1 MRMPSSWAGTL
12 RAVPS
17 RLRIEV
23 FEFDVGLVGSG
34 ADGFDVDAEEHVA
47 HGGVSDGDELDDL
60 AASDFEGADHLS
72 NLVVDAGDED
82 GLEFAAEVA
91 GLV

>member
-1 MRMPSSWAGTL
+1 MGSDVEGG
-12 RAVPS
+12 AVS
-17 RLRIEV
+17 LAFEV
-23 FEFDVGLVGSG
+23 VEFDVGLVGSG

-60 AASDFEGADHLS
+60 TSSDFEGADHLAD
-72 NLVVDAGDED
+72 LVVDAGDEN

>member
-1 MRMPSSWAGTL
+1 MGRDVECGGVAF
-12 RAVPS
+12 VV
-17 RLRIEV
+17 EV

-34 ADGFDVDAEEHVA
+34 SDGFDVDAEEHVA

-60 AASDFEGADHLS
+60 ASSDFEGADHFAD
-72 NLVVDAGDED
+72 LVVDAGDED
-82 GLEFAAEVA
+82 GLELAAEVS